1 VTLIEQVLAH
11 SSKFIIGDEAL
22 RRVNEPDL
30 VQVSTE
36 RHPPMHR
43 RPRLIRLVA
52 LAVAA
57 ILPVFGLSAMASAAK
72 AKAGPSCAKH
82 PHRAKCATGGGGGTG
97 GTGGTPPNIIVSVS
111 PDPVQE
117 SGTSEVSAM
126 VQVEALP
133 IFAGQTINVSSQQL
147 AGDCSSLV
155 WSHIGLV
162 QSTGAGISGV
172 VLDNDGNAT
181 VWVLGENCAPGP
193 NLIEAD
199 LNGAPYTTAT
209 ATLTALPPA
218 PTPEPTITGAPNP
231 EVETGDGG
239 PADEESQVYATFLI
253 EENPVY
259 AEQTVEVESS
269 QLFNRCGVDRFW
281 SVGNTATFAPTA
293 TVVLDNDGNAVVNF
307 FGISCAAG
315 ESTVT
320 ADLTVGT
327 HDTFSTT
334 YTIKPP
340 AVTDI

>member
-1 VTLIEQVLAH
+1 
-11 SSKFIIGDEAL
+11 
-22 RRVNEPDL
+22 
-30 VQVSTE
+30 
-36 RHPPMHR
+36 
-43 RPRLIRLVA
+43 
-52 LAVAA
+52 
-57 ILPVFGLSAMASAAK
+57 MASAAK

-199 LNGAPYTTAT
+199 LNAAPYTTAT
-209 ATLTALPPA
+209 ATFTA
-218 PTPEPTITGAPNP
+218 TPNP

-239 PADEESQVYATFLI
+239 PADPESQIYVTFLI

-259 AEQTVEVESS
+259 AEQTVDVEAT
-269 QLFNRCGVDRFW
+269 QLFNRCGVSAVW
-281 SVGNTATFAPTA
+281 YVGNTRIPTA
-293 TVVLDNDGNAVVNF
+293 TVAVTLDNDGNAVVNF
-307 FGISCAAG
+307 FGVSCAAG

-327 HDTFSTT
+327 HDTFSTIF
-334 YTIKPP
+334 TISPP

>member
-1 VTLIEQVLAH
+1 M
-11 SSKFIIGDEAL
+11 D
-22 RRVNEPDL
+22 RR
-30 VQVSTE
+30 
-36 RHPPMHR
+36 R
-43 RPRLIRLVA
+43 RLIRLVA
-52 LAVAA
+52 LAVVA
-57 ILPVFGLSAMASAAK
+57 ILPVFGMSAIASAAK
-72 AKAGPSCAKH
+72 AKAGPNCAKH
-82 PHRAKCATGGGGGTG
+82 PHRAKCTAGGGGGTG
-97 GTGGTPPNIIVSVS
+97 GTGGTPPNIVVSVS

-117 SGTSEVSAM
+117 TGTSEVSAI

-133 IFAGQTINVSSQQL
+133 IFAGQTVNISSQQL
-147 AGDCSSLV
+147 FTDCASLI
-155 WSHIGLV
+155 WSHFFNG
-162 QSTGAGISGV
+162 QRTAAGITGV

-231 EVETGDGG
+231 EVETGDDG
-239 PADEESQVYATFLI
+239 PADAESQVYATFLI

-259 AEQTVEVESS
+259 AEQTVDVESS
-269 QLFNRCGVDRFW
+269 QLFSRCGVTAFW
-281 SVGNTATFAPTA
+281 TVGNAETFGPTA
-293 TVVLDNDGNAVVNF
+293 SVVLDNDGNAVVNF
-307 FGISCAAG
+307 FGVSCAAG

-334 YTIKPP
+334 YTISPP
-340 AVTDI
+340 TVTDI

>member
-1 VTLIEQVLAH
+1 
-11 SSKFIIGDEAL
+11 
-22 RRVNEPDL
+22 
-30 VQVSTE
+30 
-36 RHPPMHR
+36 MHR

-52 LAVAA
+52 LAVVAT
-57 ILPVFGLSAMASAAK
+57 LPVFGLSAMASAAK
-72 AKAGPSCAKH
+72 AKTGPSCAKH

-199 LNGAPYTTAT
+199 LNAAPYTTAT

-218 PTPEPTITGAPNP
+218 PTPEPSITATPNP

-239 PADEESQVYATFLI
+239 PADPESQIYVTFLI

-259 AEQTVEVESS
+259 AEQTVDVEAT
-269 QLFNRCGVDRFW
+269 QLFNRCGVSAVW
-281 SVGNTATFAPTA
+281 YVGNTRIPTA
-293 TVVLDNDGNAVVNF
+293 TVAVTLDNDGNAVVNF
-307 FGISCAAG
+307 FGVSCAAG

-327 HDTFSTT
+327 HDTFSTIF
-334 YTIKPP
+334 TISPP